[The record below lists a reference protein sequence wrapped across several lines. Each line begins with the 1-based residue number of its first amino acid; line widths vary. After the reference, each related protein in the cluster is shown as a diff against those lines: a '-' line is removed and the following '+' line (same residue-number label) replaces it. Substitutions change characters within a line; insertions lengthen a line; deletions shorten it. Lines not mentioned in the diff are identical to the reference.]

1 MTKTQ
6 YAETMATLLC
16 LDRVM
21 IKDLMKLD
29 IDTLAK
35 MYVNYIQNCKDANN
49 ALEDVQ
55 SAYKSLLTSSGS
67 SNTSASRHRVG
78 KSNKKGLGNQYRQ

>member
-1 MTKTQ
+1 MKKEQ

-21 IKDLMKLD
+21 IKDLMKLE

-35 MYVNYIQNCKDANN
+35 MYVNYVQNAKNANN
-49 ALEDVQ
+49 ALEDAQ
-55 SAYKSLLTSSGS
+55 NAYKSLLTSSG
-67 SNTSASRHRVG
+67 NTSTSTGRFRMG
-78 KSNKKGLGNQYRQ
+78 KGSAKGLDNQG